1 MIRRQFLTMSAAA
14 LTLSPLPVR
23 AAYEAVT
30 YDRTLPRALRETGD
44 TVIYNFRTSWSWTCR
59 MKEEILADLL
69 RENPGYRRL
78 TFVDV
83 DWDTYGPSE
92 WAERRMKVRRQSTL
106 VAMKGADEIARVE
119 NDPRKHSLQGL
130 LDAAL
135 AA

>member
-1 MIRRQFLTMSAAA
+1 MIRRHFLTISAAA
-14 LTLSPLPVR
+14 LSLSPMPLR
-23 AAYEAVT
+23 AAYDAVA

-44 TVIYNFRTSWSWTCR
+44 SVIFNFRTSWSWTCQ

-69 RENPGYRRL
+69 RENPDYRRL

-106 VAMKGADEIARVE
+106 VAMKGADEIARIE
-119 NDPRKHSLQGL
+119 NDPRRQSLQGL